1 MNELG
6 FSAYGQDNQQFGQQ
20 QQYGQ
25 QPMQQPMQQH
35 APSPQMNVGVD
46 PQQQH
51 QQMGFNAGNM
61 GNMANDYLNNAATS
75 QMGNLAMGYG
85 QNLLNTHGKQG
96 MEAMQRFGLG
106 SDALRQYFHVDG
118 SYVLARLKVMAFPFS
133 KKKDWRRRSH
143 DMQQQQQAQQYGQE
157 QPNMEKP
164 MLMMSPRE
172 DENAPDLY
180 IPTMAFITYVLTAGF
195 TMGVD
200 SAFSPEMLGR
210 TSSFGLVLW
219 LLEVFAIKF
228 GIYLLHN
235 VQIAMWDATAY
246 AGYKFV
252 GAVVALLT
260 YLTFGTMAYYV
271 VLLYTGAAVGYM
283 IFKSYWEI
291 MFPGG
296 FVSEGK
302 DTDSKRL
309 VLMVVGALQVFLTW
323 FLVAV

>member
-1 MNELG
+1 
-6 FSAYGQDNQQFGQQ
+6 
-20 QQYGQ
+20 
-25 QPMQQPMQQH
+25 
-35 APSPQMNVGVD
+35 
-46 PQQQH
+46 
-51 QQMGFNAGNM
+51 
-61 GNMANDYLNNAATS
+61 
-75 QMGNLAMGYG
+75 
-85 QNLLNTHGKQG
+85 
-96 MEAMQRFGLG
+96 
-106 SDALRQYFHVDG
+106 
-118 SYVLARLKVMAFPFS
+118 
-133 KKKDWRRRSH
+133 
-143 DMQQQQQAQQYGQE
+143 MQQQQQAQQYGQE